1 MSQLPTAYQHFIYIS
16 RYSRWLEKENRRETW
31 DETVERYF
39 NFFENH
45 LKVNQKY
52 DLDPTLRQELKDAI
66 LNLEIMPSMRC
77 LMTAGPALDR
87 SNIAGYNCAYIAINR
102 VRAFDEVLMT
112 LMCGTGVGFSVERQY
127 VEKLPTISE
136 SFSATDTTII
146 VEDSKTGWAK
156 AYKELVSLLIGG
168 QIPKWDLSKVRA
180 AGARLKTFGG
190 RASGPRPLED
200 LFKFTIDTF
209 KRASGRKLT
218 SLECHDLVCKIAEVV
233 VVGGVRRSALIS
245 LSNLTDERMRDAKSG
260 AWWEANPQRALANNS
275 VAYKEKPEIGVF
287 MDEWVSLYKSKS
299 GERGIFNREAAK
311 KTVMKLGDRRD
322 PNHEWGVNPC
332 CLDGDTLVQTNLG
345 QVPLSQIVADTEG
358 YTVLS
363 MNHDTNK
370 LEYTEILTGDITRP
384 DAEIIKIEIVSAN
397 NSITTLRLTSDHQVW
412 TENRGYVEAGSL
424 TEEDVVV
431 IYENYTKTIS
441 GKVKSI
447 KKLKDKVDTY
457 DIQTPNQN
465 FFANGVLV
473 HNCEILLR
481 DREFCN
487 LSEVIV
493 RPNDTQ
499 DDLSRKIRLATILG
513 TWQAS
518 LTNFPYLSAEWK
530 KNCEEEALLGVS
542 LTGIM
547 DNPMMFMKD
556 HAMLG
561 VVLEEMKQVAID
573 TNKEWAKK
581 IHINPSAAIT
591 TTKPSG
597 TVSQL
602 CNTAS
607 GIHAR
612 HSEYYVRTVRA
623 DRKDPLCQ
631 MMIDMGFPNEPCVMK
646 PDTTMIFSFPQSAV
660 GSVTRKDMTAIE
672 HLQLWITYQRHWT
685 EHKPSVTISVAEHE
699 WLEVGAFVYKH
710 FDEISGISFLPISN
724 HSYRQAPY
732 QDCTKEEYEALLA
745 KMPQNVDW
753 DLLVKYEKEDNT
765 KSSQSFACSANSCEM
780 VDLT

>member
-52 DLDPTLRQELKDAI
+52 NLDPILRQELKDAI

-77 LMTAGPALDR
+77 LMTAGPALER
-87 SNIAGYNCAYIAINR
+87 SHIAGYNCAYIAINR
-102 VRAFDEVLMT
+102 VRAFDEVLMV
-112 LMCGTGVGFSVERQY
+112 LLNGTGVGFSVERQY

-136 SFSATDTTII
+136 SFNATDTTII

-168 QIPKWDLSKVRA
+168 QVPKWDLSKVRA

-311 KTVMKLGDRRD
+311 KNLIKLGDRRD
-322 PNHEWGVNPC
+322 ASHDMGVNPC
-332 CLDGDTLVQTNLG
+332 G
-345 QVPLSQIVADTEG
+345 
-358 YTVLS
+358 
-363 MNHDTNK
+363 
-370 LEYTEILTGDITRP
+370 
-384 DAEIIKIEIVSAN
+384 
-397 NSITTLRLTSDHQVW
+397 
-412 TENRGYVEAGSL
+412 
-424 TEEDVVV
+424 
-431 IYENYTKTIS
+431 
-441 GKVKSI
+441 
-447 KKLKDKVDTY
+447 
-457 DIQTPNQN
+457 
-465 FFANGVLV
+465 
-473 HNCEILLR
+473 EILLR

-487 LSEVIV
+487 LSTVIIKHD
-493 RPNDTQ
+493 DTQ
-499 DDLSRKIRLATILG
+499 DDISRKVRLVSIIG

-518 LTNFPYLSAEWK
+518 LTHFPYLSSEWK

-542 LTGIM
+542 LTGIL

-556 HAMLG
+556 HNMLG
-561 VVLEEMKQVAID
+561 VILENLKQIAID
-573 TNKEWAKK
+573 TNKEWAGKLG
-581 IHINPSAAIT
+581 INCSAAIT
-591 TTKPSG
+591 TLKPEG
-597 TVSQL
+597 TTSQL
-602 CNTAS
+602 TNTAS
-607 GIHAR
+607 GIHPR
-612 HSEYYVRTVRA
+612 HSEYYIRTVRA
-623 DRKDPLCQ
+623 DNKDPLCK
-631 MMIDMGFPNEPCVMK
+631 MMIEMGFPSEPCVMK
-646 PDTTMIFSFPQSAV
+646 PEYTTIFSFPQSAV
-660 GSVTRKDMTAIE
+660 GSTTRKDMTAIE
-672 HLQLWITYQRHWT
+672 HLELWLVYKRHWT
-685 EHKPSVTISVAEHE
+685 EHNPSITVTIKEHE
-699 WLEVGAFVYKH
+699 WMEVGAWVYRH
-710 FDEISGISFLPISN
+710 FDEVCGVSFLPEDGG
-724 HSYRQAPY
+724 SYRQAPY
-732 QDCTKEEYEALLA
+732 QECSREDYEALVA
-745 KMPQNVDW
+745 KIPQDVDW
-753 DLLVKYEKEDNT
+753 GLLRNYEKEDNT

-780 VDLT
+780 VDLTQ